1 MAVIQIHGSAS
12 TNSHVHIGVLNS
24 QGETASVSAGLANE
38 TTLFLGV
45 QERNA
50 GTVIPITRGEAR
62 VTIAGV
68 WAEGSGSAA
77 TAIDYSP
84 DQSAGAWVTLT
95 SVSGSFT
102 SVYPVVAGD
111 TFRFR
116 SRVTVPASAASVS
129 VNVWMA

>member
-12 TNSHVHIGVLNS
+12 TNSHVHIGAINS
-24 QGETASVSAGLANE
+24 NGDKVSVSAGLANE
-38 TTLFLGV
+38 TTLFLGI
-45 QERNA
+45 QDREA
-50 GTVIPITRGEAR
+50 GTLVPITRGDVR
-62 VTIAGV
+62 VSIAGV
-68 WAEGSGSAA
+68 WTEGSGSAA

-84 DQSAGAWVTLT
+84 DQSVGAWIPLT

-102 SVYPVVAGD
+102 SVYPAVVGD

-116 SRVTVPASAASVS
+116 SRAEVPASATSVS